1 MAMTDP
7 TTTPLIDP
15 AAPQSPQIKQPVAG
29 PTGTPLPVAGPQTQ
43 PTPIATPGGS
53 QVPPNSPT
61 ALPVAPAQTYDP
73 TSPYAQ
79 QTGVP
84 ANLPGGGAP
93 GSGTPGTTQALIG
106 ALPVAGPG
114 ALPPISTPGGSQV
127 PPNSPSTLP
136 AQRPGPD
143 ASRQQ
148 LLDYFK
154 SQGPAPVGT
163 PWWMGADGMPLSETE
178 RGAYLQSNWSPEFA
192 RANGLASK
200 DGFVPDWT
208 DTREHFNTAGV
219 ADDPTGIFRTQAAGG
234 GYAAGSDTADGR
246 YFAANPLNL
255 DGTPKSDGAALPVAG
270 APAQNAGTLPAGTGG
285 GGQPAP
291 QSAIERAL
299 AGGASGGTSGNSSL
313 PVAGPS
319 SSSSGPG
326 SLSLT
331 DQDLTGSTLG
341 VGPTADRMKL
351 IQDELKN
358 FDAEQDP
365 VRAAQQR
372 QLTQQAAGLGRVG
385 SGALRTDIGNL
396 DLAGENSRNQKISD
410 LISGAT
416 DATISDRYR
425 DVGIAQQ
432 QQGRQDSQQGVA
444 FNQAAQ
450 QAALQEALTSG
461 DFNRYMQLLQAGNQG
476 NPSDTALSLANSYNQ
491 EAGQAGNAAGQLI
504 SNSVGNQNNGSIPP
518 YLQQILQQYLGNGG
532 SATPKAA
539 ANGPLPM
546 TE

>member
-15 AAPQSPQIKQPVAG
+15 AASQSPQIKQPVAG

-43 PTPIATPGGS
+43 PAPIATPGGS
-53 QVPPNSPT
+53 QVPPNSST

-93 GSGTPGTTQALIG
+93 GSPGAAPATTSTGQPWNTITGADGNVSAQNAAASNDWFATHNSDGTPRQPWQGGPSRDLSASDPGTDTLARALGITPGVALGLDADGKQIQPNQLATDPGTGLPIASAVAKYNTPDQLAGVTGTASSSNPNLVAGTPGTTQALI
-106 ALPVAGPG
+106 
-114 ALPPISTPGGSQV
+114 
-127 PPNSPSTLP
+127 
-136 AQRPGPD
+136 D
-143 ASRQQ
+143 
-148 LLDYFK
+148 
-154 SQGPAPVGT
+154 
-163 PWWMGADGMPLSETE
+163 
-178 RGAYLQSNWSPEFA
+178 
-192 RANGLASK
+192 
-200 DGFVPDWT
+200 
-208 DTREHFNTAGV
+208 
-219 ADDPTGIFRTQAAGG
+219 
-234 GYAAGSDTADGR
+234 
-246 YFAANPLNL
+246 
-255 DGTPKSDGAALPVAG
+255 ALPVAG

-341 VGPTADRMKL
+341 VGPTADRMKI
-351 IQDELKN
+351 IQDQLKN

-416 DATISDRYR
+416 DATINDRYR

-518 YLQQILQQYLGNGG
+518 YIQQILQQYLGNGG